1 MSGKTAQPRN
11 AYGDALSIRQG
22 GNKSM
27 GINKAMVAGIVAEE
41 PAFFSNSF
49 FGNALQVKL
58 DINRKD
64 LGGRVERLTC
74 LIINDSLID
83 RGLEEIHT
91 GDYLVC
97 QSARIV
103 TLEYIR
109 EKYFVCP
116 HCGEESRRLRRA
128 TESDIV
134 LYDFNLSHGISLDD
148 SVGIN
153 RIVAM
158 GIVRN
163 PIRKR
168 AENVS
173 KSIPA
178 KFQLVVNRPKGLEQH
193 LKDSAPEGFSVES
206 FDLPQVACFGRVS
219 DHAREYVKRGDF
231 VLVEGVIQEREFVQD
246 IPFRCKH
253 CGEYSEQSFK
263 YPTHEIIAAKVTPQ
277 RITLEEAKE
286 QMVAGSVVNDLG
298 ESNDEMEEAPVEEA
312 LEHMKDTNKA
322 IKEKREARKEAR
334 KAGTA
339 E

>member
-1 MSGKTAQPRN
+1 
-11 AYGDALSIRQG
+11 
-22 GNKSM
+22 M

-41 PAFFSNSF
+41 PAFFSNPF

-128 TESDIV
+128 TESDVV

-173 KSIPA
+173 K
-178 KFQLVVNRPKGLEQH
+178 
-193 LKDSAPEGFSVES
+193 
-206 FDLPQVACFGRVS
+206 
-219 DHAREYVKRGDF
+219 
-231 VLVEGVIQEREFVQD
+231 
-246 IPFRCKH
+246 
-253 CGEYSEQSFK
+253 
-263 YPTHEIIAAKVTPQ
+263 
-277 RITLEEAKE
+277 
-286 QMVAGSVVNDLG
+286 
-298 ESNDEMEEAPVEEA
+298 
-312 LEHMKDTNKA
+312 
-322 IKEKREARKEAR
+322 
-334 KAGTA
+334 
-339 E
+339 